1 LVPLWFDELGP
12 DFVVAGP
19 DLLPGLPATPAP
31 LFVFDCAIAI
41 DEASIAAST
50 IAIVLRIAFPLRY
63 QWTCGI
69 ECRVFGQRCTRPL
82 VPVNSLKGLAPASSQ
97 YWKGGPGLRRL
108 ECASVKRPRIHSSLL
123 TSKEPPRSAS
133 GVDMASID
141 RMRVPALPDDTHRGV
156 IKICGVAVKA
166 PQFAYT
172 RFPHQPT

>member
-1 LVPLWFDELGP
+1 MPCIW
-12 DFVVAGP
+12 
-19 DLLPGLPATPAP
+19 ATMQ
-31 LFVFDCAIAI
+31 
-41 DEASIAAST
+41 ASPRSGKFAKRFSPRIFT
-50 IAIVLRIAFPLRY
+50 VL
-63 QWTCGI
+63 
-69 ECRVFGQRCTRPL
+69 E
-82 VPVNSLKGLAPASSQ
+82 
-97 YWKGGPGLRRL
+97 KGGPGLRRL
-108 ECASVKRPRIHSSLL
+108 ECASVKRLRIHSSLL